1 MNNKPHDPQLQS
13 LLLGYHLGLTDAQD
27 SAMVES
33 AFPDSAERAEATRRI
48 QQILS
53 PLDQYELPPARSDL
67 ASRIMAAV
75 DAERGILK
83 FPTSSSKALPT
94 EAEMGPGAGP
104 VLPLRELIGLAA
116 AVLLFVGIL
125 VPGYRTARNSSQRAI
140 CADNMRQLGV
150 GYQGYAEANSA
161 FFPFVAAA
169 PQGASWVPTQQ
180 GDVQPFSNSQHA
192 WLLVKHRYA
201 PSSAFVCPSR
211 PSDSPMTA
219 EDVAN
224 RNDFP
229 SVYNN
234 SYTTNLMTA
243 ARAQQEFQ
251 PANPLAADMTPLLDQ
266 DRNLIS
272 DGQIPLNSAS
282 HGNSRGQNV
291 LRANLGVNWS
301 TTPNVGVDSDDIYRV
316 IGIKRYTGQ
325 ERPQLRSDAFLV
337 P

>member
-1 MNNKPHDPQLQS
+1 MNHKRHDQELQS
-13 LLLGYHLGLTDAQD
+13 LLLGYHLGLTDAQE
-27 SAMVES
+27 SALVES
-33 AFPDSAERAEATRRI
+33 AFPDPAERAEATRRI
-48 QQILS
+48 KQILT

-67 ASRIMAAV
+67 ASRIMTAV

-83 FPTSSSKALPT
+83 FPTNTASTLAT

-161 FFPFVAAA
+161 FFPFTAPA
-169 PQGASWVPTQQ
+169 PQGASWLQTQQ
-180 GDVQPFSNSQHA
+180 GDVQQFSNSQHA

-201 PSSAFVCPSR
+201 PSSAFVCPGR
-211 PSDSPMTA
+211 PLDKPLAAQDFSGTD
-219 EDVAN
+219 
-224 RNDFP
+224 DFP
-229 SVYNN
+229 SIYNN
-234 SYTTNLMTA
+234 SYTTNLMTT
-243 ARAQQEFQ
+243 ARAQEEFQ

-266 DRNLIS
+266 HRNLVT
-272 DGQIPLNSAS
+272 DGQIPVNSTS

-316 IGIKRYTGQ
+316 IGIQRYTGQ